1 LIGGIRKTPKKMSNV
16 KLYSCLICPF
26 AQRSWLYAVHYKIDF
41 EYVEFDLYDENF
53 KKIIKK
59 PDWYMEL
66 NPRGQVPTLTDG
78 DFAVWESGVVNEYIE
93 TVLNKDESLILTPKD
108 GQQRF

>member
-1 LIGGIRKTPKKMSNV
+1 MSKV

-26 AQRSWLYAVHYKIDF
+26 AQRSWLYAIHYKINF

-53 KKIIKK
+53 KKIVKK
-59 PDWYMEL
+59 PDWYLEL

-78 DFAVWESGVVNEYIE
+78 NFVVWESSVVNEYIE
-93 TVLNKDESLILTPKD
+93 TVLNKDESLILRPKD
-108 GQQRF
+108 GQQRFFNFLFTKELI